1 MTVSSVS
8 NYNNRRWLC
17 QHLGRVHQQG
27 REGTRLA
34 FSAQDWAAV
43 GIPGMQEHTPRR
55 GEGNGTEHGTDNS
68 SPQVAIASVR
78 SLQELFRPRGI
89 QIKVFWSPSS
99 SSLSALGSRW
109 SFENSGNGLYVPVGF
124 FLLFCACQENV
135 NFLFYLL
142 RFFFSFSLR
151 QEGSSFFSN
160 SLPNSSRD
168 KEVSGQSWGG
178 MTWPPGGRG
187 SLSVIVKG
195 PCQWRPGPRWG
206 ACSGWELIQTEFLS
220 SRPPPTPH
228 GKSYNGRKL
237 LNA

>member
-1 MTVSSVS
+1 MLFNLGKVHPSLCVLVTVSSVS

-142 RFFFSFSLR
+142 RFFFPF
-151 QEGSSFFSN
+151 
-160 SLPNSSRD
+160 P
-168 KEVSGQSWGG
+168 
-178 MTWPPGGRG
+178 
-187 SLSVIVKG
+187 
-195 PCQWRPGPRWG
+195 
-206 ACSGWELIQTEFLS
+206 
-220 SRPPPTPH
+220 
-228 GKSYNGRKL
+228 
-237 LNA
+237 